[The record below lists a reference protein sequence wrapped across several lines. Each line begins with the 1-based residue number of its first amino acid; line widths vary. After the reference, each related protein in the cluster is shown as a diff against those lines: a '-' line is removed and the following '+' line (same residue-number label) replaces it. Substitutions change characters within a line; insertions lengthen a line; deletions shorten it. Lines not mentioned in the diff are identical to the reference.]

1 MVINFSV
8 RFGMLRYISADVKRM
23 FIEKISKSKNVAIIF
38 FRDNRT
44 YLRLE
49 IAVAKITFNYVKFGV
64 KAQAWSNDYS
74 GANVAK
80 Q

>member
-1 MVINFSV
+1 
-8 RFGMLRYISADVKRM
+8 MLRYISADVKHM

-44 YLRLE
+44 YLCLE

-64 KAQAWSNDYS
+64 KAQA
-74 GANVAK
+74 
-80 Q
+80 

>member
-1 MVINFSV
+1 
-8 RFGMLRYISADVKRM
+8 MLRYISADVKHM
-23 FIEKISKSKNVAIIF
+23 FIESKNVAIIF